1 MTQLTDAS
9 IAALRA
15 NHDQLAQLV
24 GDISSEQLAQQSGA
38 EKWKVSDV
46 LSHLGS
52 GSELTGHTLAA
63 AISGGPGAD
72 VDNQAVW
79 DRWNAMAPA
88 DQAAG
93 FLEQHDALIRTLEE
107 LDAEQRDALRLDLGF
122 LPAPVSLE
130 TFVGMRLNETSAHAW
145 DVRVGLDPEA
155 GLEPS
160 SAVLVLEHLAGGL
173 GFMLD
178 FAAKPQALS
187 EPATLALDGFT
198 ISFADTVDLK
208 AGTPA
213 DASATFHGPL
223 EAAVRLLSGRLRPAY
238 TPESVEVAG
247 NVSLDDLR
255 AVFPGY

>member
-1 MTQLTDAS
+1 MTDLLDAS
-9 IAALRA
+9 IVALRT
-15 NHDQLAQLV
+15 NHDELEALV
-24 GDISSEQLAQQSGA
+24 KRLSPEDLSRQSGA
-38 EKWKVSDV
+38 EKWQVSDV

-63 AISGGPGAD
+63 AISGTPVD

-88 DQAAG
+88 DQATG
-93 FLEQHDALIRTLEE
+93 FLDQHGELVRRLEE
-107 LDAEQRDALRLDLGF
+107 LDAGQREELRVDLGF

-145 DVRVGLDPEA
+145 DVRVAFDPEA
-155 GLEPS
+155 GIEPA
-160 SAVLVLEHLAGGL
+160 SAPLVLEHLAGGL

-208 AGTPA
+208 VGTPA
-213 DASATFHGPL
+213 GASATFDGPV
-223 EAAVRLLSGRLRPAY
+223 EAAVRLLSGRLRPEY
-238 TPESVEVAG
+238 TSDGVEVTG
-247 NVSLDDLR
+247 NVTLDELR
-255 AVFPGY
+255 KVFPGY